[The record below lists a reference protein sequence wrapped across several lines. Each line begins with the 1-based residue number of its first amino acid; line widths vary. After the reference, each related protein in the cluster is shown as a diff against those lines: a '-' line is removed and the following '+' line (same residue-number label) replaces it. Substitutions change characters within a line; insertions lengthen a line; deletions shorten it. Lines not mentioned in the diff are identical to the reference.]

1 MWPSQQTI
9 SSEIFHKEQKYCY
22 QLHQIAIINKLGY
35 LPRPTSAALCVHP
48 LTPHQSRSAIKL
60 HQNLPN

>member
-35 LPRPTSAALCVHP
+35 LPRPTHP
-48 LTPHQSRSAIKL
+48 STSHQSRSAIKL
-60 HQNLPN
+60 PQNLPN